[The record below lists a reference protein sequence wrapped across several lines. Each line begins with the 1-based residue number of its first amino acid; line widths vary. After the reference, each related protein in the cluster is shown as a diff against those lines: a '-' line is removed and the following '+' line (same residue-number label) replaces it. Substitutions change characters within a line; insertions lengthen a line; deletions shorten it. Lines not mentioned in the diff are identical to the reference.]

1 MMKRFWMAV
10 LLAWATPALVLA
22 ETGASQA
29 KKAPKAKFDP
39 ATVITVSG
47 TVLGEQRIDH
57 GKGPKAVR
65 IVVKVGDE
73 QVSVQ
78 LGPDAYVDKQ
88 KVKLTAGDQ
97 VSVKGSKVAY
107 GDRYGLI
114 AQSVTRGGETVIF
127 RDAKGKPAWKVAT
140 AGTQGA
146 ASDQS

>member
-1 MMKRFWMAV
+1 MRTLSLLALLAV
-10 LLAWATPALVLA
+10 LIPAPAFAESTPPAGKPPA
-22 ETGASQA
+22 
-29 KKAPKAKFDP
+29 KAKFDP

-47 TVLGEQRIDH
+47 TVLGEQRVDH

-78 LGPDAYVDKQ
+78 LGPDTYVDKQ
-88 KVKLTAGDQ
+88 KVKLAAGDQ

-107 GDRYGLI
+107 GGKYVVI
-114 AQSVTRGGETVIF
+114 AQSVTRGTETVVF
-127 RDAKGKPAWKVAT
+127 RDPKGKPAWKVAS
-140 AGTQGA
+140 AGTPGA